1 MTDVAE
7 RKADNSQLKPGIY
20 GWLLAFA
27 LWLGVINPIFWIGFN
42 FFIFDRMEDV
52 NPGDAE
58 LMREMGWDVLLWV
71 VTIIREGIRIA
82 ALLVLYFYRKAISV
96 WIALA
101 VLWLAG
107 PLLILGTWG
116 LVEGSDHNVAA
127 LVRSALW
134 ALGWSL
140 FLFMSQRVRLT
151 YHFRTPS

>member
-7 RKADNSQLKPGIY
+7 RKAENSQLEPGIH
-20 GWLLAFA
+20 GWLLVFV
-27 LWLGVINPIFWIGFN
+27 LWLGVINPVFWIGFN
-42 FFIFDRMEDV
+42 FVVFDRLEKM

-58 LMREMGWDVLLWV
+58 LMREMGWDTLLWA
-71 VTIIREGIRIA
+71 VTIIREGMRIA
-82 ALLVLYFYRKAISV
+82 AVLILYYYRRSVSV
-96 WIALA
+96 WIAFA

-116 LVEGSDHNVAA
+116 AIEASEYSVAG

-134 ALGWSL
+134 AAGWSL

-151 YHFRTPS
+151 YHFRALS

>member
-1 MTDVAE
+1 MPHVAE
-7 RKADNSQLKPGIY
+7 SKPKNSQLKPGIQ
-20 GWLLAFA
+20 GWLLVFV
-27 LWLGVINPIFWIGFN
+27 LWLGVLNPVFWIGFN
-42 FFIFDRMEDV
+42 FVAFERMEDV

-71 VTIIREGIRIA
+71 VTLIREGMRIA
-82 ALLVLYFYRKAISV
+82 AALILYFYRRPVSV
-96 WIALA
+96 WIAFA

-116 LVEGSDHNVAA
+116 VVGGSEYNVAG

-134 ALGWSL
+134 ALAWSL

-151 YHFRTPS
+151 YAFSVRR